1 MIQESQA
8 VIVFLDIYQAF
19 VTAEHPFLYKV
30 LKVFWFGGKFTVISV
45 GKMLYTDISSILMIY
60 PSTSNRLPV
69 NRSAVHLFLIVVEL
83 IELNFLKLQYK
94 RFVCLS
100 EIRITQLADDTV

>member
-45 GKMLYTDISSILMIY
+45 GKMLYTDISSILIY

-69 NRSAVHLFLIVVEL
+69 NRSAVRLFLIVVEL
-83 IELNFLKLQYK
+83 I
-94 RFVCLS
+94 
-100 EIRITQLADDTV
+100 